1 MVALFVV
8 STFVLFI
15 VIDIFVLK
23 AQRKSHPALE
33 KTPGAVFNKSSI
45 AHPDKVY
52 ISKGHTWAQ
61 KLQDGTVKVGVDDFA
76 LKALGRLSVTRIVPE
91 KTKVSQGEVILEGT
105 CSGNVFKFRSPVEGT
120 VKAVNESIL
129 NRTLTEPF
137 TNGWGIIITPA
148 DWEKNSRVLKTG
160 ESLSAWLKEEFRRM
174 RDFIEVSAV
183 KPELAGVTMHDGG
196 NIVEGAVANIDASGM
211 ENFEQEFLTF

>member
-23 AQRKSHPALE
+23 AQRKNHPALE
-33 KTPGAVFNKSSI
+33 KTPGAVFNKSSL
-45 AHPDKVY
+45 AHPELVY
-52 ISKGHTWAQ
+52 VSKGHTWAQ

-76 LKALGRLSVTRIVPE
+76 LKALGRLSVTKIASE
-91 KTKVSQGEVILEGT
+91 QTKVKQGDVILEGS
-105 CSGNVFKFRSPVEGT
+105 CSKNVFKFRSPVEGT
-120 VKAVNESIL
+120 VKLVNTSIL
-129 NRTLTEPF
+129 NKTLTEPF
-137 TNGWGIIITPA
+137 TNGWGLVITPS
-148 DWEKNSRVLKTG
+148 DWEKNSKLLKTG

-196 NIVEGAVANIDASGM
+196 NIVEGAIANIDQSGM
-211 ENFEQEFLTF
+211 ENFEKEFLTF